1 MHCMITDYYEGVE
14 PSPTDISEKMSSFFF
29 FFFDVCT
36 QYTVSYCIYS
46 IYPIS
51 DCKPVRIYFL
61 VPEVSMMS
69 QSYPNSEQP
78 GQLYAYRISQSEVIL
93 RTRHMGPVGIQ
104 SVADGS
110 YKCVARNLDKTNNNN
125 VSVQTKG

>member
-1 MHCMITDYYEGVE
+1 MY
-14 PSPTDISEKMSSFFF
+14 PT
-29 FFFDVCT
+29 
-36 QYTVSYCIYS
+36 
-46 IYPIS
+46 S
-51 DCKPVRIYFL
+51 DCKPVHIYFL

-93 RTRHMGPVGIQ
+93 RTRYMVPVGIQ

-110 YKCVARNLDKTNNNN
+110 YKCVARNLDKTNNNT
-125 VSVQTKG
+125 VSVQTRGEIYSRWSA

>member
-1 MHCMITDYYEGVE
+1 
-14 PSPTDISEKMSSFFF
+14 
-29 FFFDVCT
+29 
-36 QYTVSYCIYS
+36 
-46 IYPIS
+46 
-51 DCKPVRIYFL
+51 
-61 VPEVSMMS
+61 MMS

-110 YKCVARNLDKTNNNN
+110 YKCVARNLDKTNNNT